1 MILQTPN
8 LELDAPDISDADIF
22 AEWLND
28 PEVVKYSEQRH
39 QKHTGQS
46 QRDYWRSPATVEPN
60 LVYTI
65 HSVFPNPEAP
75 IGSIAARID
84 TQNNVANVG
93 IMIGDKSYWGHGY
106 GFEAWEC
113 FCNYLFIE
121 KKIRKIE
128 AGCMSLNAPMI
139 RICTKYGMRHEAI
152 VQAHFLLDGKPVSMH
167 LYGKT
172 AR

>member
-1 MILQTPN
+1 MILMTPR
-8 LELDAPDISDADIF
+8 LTIRRPMTDDIPYFVD
-22 AEWLND
+22 WLND
-28 PEVVKYSEQRH
+28 PDVVKYSEQRH
-39 QKHTGQS
+39 KKHTRES
-46 QRDYWRSPATVEPN
+46 QYDYWLSPATTEPN
-60 LVYTI
+60 SVWTI
-65 HSVFPNPEAP
+65 WVTDIAVP
-75 IGSIAARID
+75 IGSLVTRVD
-84 TQNNVANVG
+84 TNNNVANVG
-93 IMIGDKSYWGHGY
+93 IMIGDRPAQSRGY

-152 VQAHFLLDGKPVSMH
+152 VQSHFLANGEPVSLH
-167 LYGKT
+167 LYGKI